1 MGFKKLYTIENIR
14 PLPCLG
20 NIVGPIRTPVRL
32 EEKDVID
39 LVKNNF
45 SVYEHNPLKKKE
57 KVKVTLNNYSS
68 ITFKTSKKEAIDEKA
83 LKKELI
89 KETTTPPEK
98 KEKEK
103 KKEKETKNDATT
115 ETPIQTDFSK

>member
-14 PLPCLG
+14 PIPCLG